1 MSKFK
6 RSPEAM
12 GDMSE
17 ADKLVPE
24 GGDVKK
30 SNSMDEAQLSA
41 IVEAQCRAAS
51 SFSNSDLSKD
61 RTKALNYYL
70 GKPFGNEVE
79 GRSQVISTDVFD
91 TIEGIL
97 PPLVEIFTS
106 SNKIVEC
113 EPYGPE
119 DEAPAKQQTEAAN
132 YVLFKQNN
140 ATLLFYT
147 WFKDALLSKVG
158 IVKYYYETE
167 DEYRIET
174 YAQLNEEELNTLASN
189 EDVEIQ
195 EIIESV
201 EDVGGIEMKLFTV
214 RVKVWT
220 NRGKICVQNI
230 PPENFLITSRQSSLD
245 IQKSEFTAHRERK
258 TITDLKEMGFTE
270 EELADVGPGDDSE
283 EYSEEA
289 IARDTYLK
297 DFAREPAKAD
307 DSMREVWVTDAYI
320 EIDYDGDG
328 KGELRHVLKA
338 GNTVLIN
345 EETDHV
351 PFAVLCPIILPH
363 EFYGLSIADI
373 TADIQLYKSTLHRQM
388 MDNLYL
394 TNNPRHA
401 VIENA
406 VNLEDVLTSRPG
418 GIIRQKVA
426 GAITPIVTP
435 FVAKESFPMLEYWE
449 SVKENRTGVTR
460 YNQGLD
466 ADSLNKTAHGITQI
480 MSAAQKRQELV
491 ARLFAETGVKQLCQG
506 ILHCLAKSGM
516 KQLVVKL
523 TNGYASIDP
532 REWKTLYNVT
542 INVGLGTGTKERQ
555 IQTLMMLSAK
565 QTELIQ
571 LGRGYMVSEANMY
584 HMASKLAEA
593 AGFKSA
599 ELFFTPPEAVPPE
612 AKQPPPNPEMI
623 KMQTDAQ
630 LKAADMQATTQATAA
645 KIQNERQIAE
655 LQSRI
660 KAEADIAV
668 AKIQQEK
675 DVLVAQIRAQV
686 ERELAAVDIQKQDKD
701 LRSKAEVEVFRA
713 NNEQQAK
720 LMDNEAAGTKQAADG
735 MGQLLAGIVG
745 ELKSVSDSVVQAM
758 TKNRVVG
765 TKVRKDGGK
774 VVATI
779 KQYADGTEEEIPH
792 TTVQ

>member
-1 MSKFK
+1 MARFQ
-6 RSPEAM
+6 RSPEGM
-12 GDMSE
+12 GDTSRADALIQPQGSE
-17 ADKLVPE
+17 KSE
-24 GGDVKK
+24 G
-30 SNSMDEAQLSA
+30 MTDEQLAA
-41 IVEAQCRAAS
+41 IVEQQCKSAS
-51 SFSNSDLSKD
+51 TFSNSELSKD
-61 RTKALNYYL
+61 RSKALDYYL

-79 GRSQVISTDVFD
+79 GRSAVVSTDVFD
-91 TIEGIL
+91 TVEGML
-97 PPLVEIFTS
+97 PALLEIFTA
-106 SNKIVEC
+106 SNRIVEC

-119 DEAPAKQQTEAAN
+119 DEVPARQQTEAAN

-140 ATLLFYT
+140 ATLVFYT

-158 IVKYYYETE
+158 IVKYFYETE

-174 YAQLNEEELNTLASN
+174 YASLNEEELNTLASN
-189 EDVEIQ
+189 ENVEIQ
-195 EIIESV
+195 EIIESE
-201 EDVGGIEMKLFTV
+201 EDLGGVVMKLFTV

-220 NRGKICVQNI
+220 NRGKITVQNI

-258 TITDLKEMGFTE
+258 TITDLLEMGFSE
-270 EELADVGPGDDSE
+270 EDLEGVGPGDEDE
-283 EYSEEA
+283 EYSSEA
-289 IARDTYLK
+289 IARDNYANS
-297 DFAREPAKAD
+297 FGREPAISDATMK
-307 DSMREVWVTDAYI
+307 EVWVTDAYI
-320 EIDYDGDG
+320 VIDYDGDG
-328 KGELRHVLKA
+328 KGELRRVLKA
-338 GNTVLIN
+338 GSKILIN

-351 PFAVLCPIILPH
+351 PFAVLCPIVLPH
-363 EFYGLSIADI
+363 QFYGLSIADI

-394 TNNPRHA
+394 TNNPRHT

-426 GAITPIVTP
+426 GAVGVIETP

-516 KQLVVKL
+516 KQLTVKL

-720 LMDNEAAGTKQAADG
+720 MLESGAVENKQAADG
-735 MGQLLAGIVG
+735 MAQVVAAIVG
-745 ELKSVSDSVVQAM
+745 ELKSVSDNVVQTM
-758 TKNRVVG
+758 MRNKVVG

-774 VVATI
+774 VVSTI
-779 KQYADGTEEEIPH
+779 KQYADGSEEEIPH
-792 TTVQ
+792 MTVQ